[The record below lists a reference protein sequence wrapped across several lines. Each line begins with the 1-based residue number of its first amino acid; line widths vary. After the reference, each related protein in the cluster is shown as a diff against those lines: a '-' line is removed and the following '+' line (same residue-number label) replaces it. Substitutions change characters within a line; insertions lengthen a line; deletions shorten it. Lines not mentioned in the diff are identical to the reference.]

1 LEKEVAVPLSE
12 LPLSAQVVLFLT
24 IFVLIGIYPFIKKSM
39 AQLRRLMDARDKP
52 RELFGSRV
60 KDLHQEM
67 FPQQLTTGP
76 LNDFEIIVLRRI
88 AQADGKAM
96 SRKQINESLL
106 FGDRVLTRTL
116 KSLFRRG
123 YLNLR
128 ISKFLGQ
135 RFILSESGR
144 RYAVEQGYI
153 VQLREGKGL
162 I

>member
-1 LEKEVAVPLSE
+1 MPLSDM
-12 LPLSAQVVLFLT
+12 PLSAQVVLFLT

-39 AQLRRLMDARDKP
+39 AQLRKLMDARDKP
-52 RELFGSRV
+52 QEMLSSLI
-60 KDLHQEM
+60 KDVHQEV
-67 FPQQLTTGP
+67 FPEHPTAGQ

-88 AQADGKAM
+88 AQAGGKAM

-106 FGDRVLTRTL
+106 VGDAVLTRTL
-116 KSLFRRG
+116 KSLYRRG
-123 YLNLR
+123 YLKLR
-128 ISKFLGQ
+128 ISKFMGQ

>member
-1 LEKEVAVPLSE
+1 VPLSDI
-12 LPLSAQVVLFLT
+12 PLSVQVILFLT

-39 AQLRRLMDARDKP
+39 AQLRKLMDAADRPQKMFSS
-52 RELFGSRV
+52 LV
-60 KDLHQEM
+60 KDVHQEV
-67 FPQQLTTGP
+67 FPDNLTTGP

-88 AQADGKAM
+88 AQTGGKAM

-106 FGDRVLTRTL
+106 FGDAVLTRAL
-116 KSLFRRG
+116 KSLYRRG

-128 ISKFLGQ
+128 ISKFMGR

-144 RYAVEQGYI
+144 RYAEEQGYI
-153 VQLREGKGL
+153 VSLRERKAL

>member
-1 LEKEVAVPLSE
+1 MPLSD
-12 LPLSAQVVLFLT
+12 LPQSVQVILFLT

-39 AQLRRLMDARDKP
+39 MQLRKLMDAGDKP
-52 RELFGSRV
+52 QKMFSSLV
-60 KDLHQEM
+60 KDVHQDV
-67 FPQQLTTGP
+67 FPENLTSGP

-88 AQADGKAM
+88 AQAGGKAM
-96 SRKQINESLL
+96 SRQQINESLL
-106 FGDRVLTRTL
+106 FGDAVLTKTL
-116 KSLFRRG
+116 RSLYRRG

-128 ISKFLGQ
+128 ISRFMGK

-153 VQLREGKGL
+153 LSLNERKGL

>member
-1 LEKEVAVPLSE
+1 MPLSDI
-12 LPLSAQVVLFLT
+12 PLSVLVALYLA
-24 IFVLIGIYPFIKKSM
+24 IFVLIGIYPFIQKSLY
-39 AQLRRLMDARDKP
+39 QIRKHMDAANKP
-52 RELFGSRV
+52 
-60 KDLHQEM
+60 QEM
-67 FPQQLTTGP
+67 FNSRVLDVRPGIFPEHLTTEP

-88 AQADGKAM
+88 AQVGRKAL
-96 SRKQINESLL
+96 SRKQINETLL
-106 FGDRVLTRTL
+106 FGDAVLTKTL
-116 KSLFRRG
+116 KSLYRRG

>member
-1 LEKEVAVPLSE
+1 MPLSDF
-12 LPLSAQVVLFLT
+12 PLDAQVILFLV

-39 AQLRRLMDARDKP
+39 AQLRKLMDAADKP
-52 RELFGSRV
+52 QKMFSSLI
-60 KDLHQEM
+60 KDVHQEA
-67 FPQQLTTGP
+67 FPEQLTSGP

-88 AQADGKAM
+88 AQAGGKAM
-96 SRKQINESLL
+96 SSKQINESLL
-106 FGDRVLTRTL
+106 FGDAVLTRTL
-116 KSLFRRG
+116 KSLYRRG

-144 RYAVEQGYI
+144 RYAVEQGYV

>member
-1 LEKEVAVPLSE
+1 MPLSE

-39 AQLRRLMDARDKP
+39 AQLRKLMDARDKP
-52 RELFGSRV
+52 REMFSSLI
-60 KDLHQEM
+60 KDVHQEM
-67 FPQQLTTGP
+67 FSEHLTSGP

-88 AQADGKAM
+88 AQAGGKAM

-106 FGDRVLTRTL
+106 FGDAVFTRTL
-116 KSLFRRG
+116 KSLYRRG
-123 YLNLR
+123 YLKLR
-128 ISKFLGQ
+128 ISKFMEQ
-135 RFILSESGR
+135 RFLLSESGR

-153 VQLREGKGL
+153 VQLRKGKGL

>member
-1 LEKEVAVPLSE
+1 MPLSE

-39 AQLRRLMDARDKP
+39 AQLLRLMDARDKP
-52 RELFGSRV
+52 REMFGSRV
-60 KDLHQEM
+60 KDLHQEI

-88 AQADGKAM
+88 AQAGGKAM

-153 VQLREGKGL
+153 VQLRESKGL

>member
-1 LEKEVAVPLSE
+1 MPLSDI
-12 LPLSAQVVLFLT
+12 PLSAQVVLFLT
-24 IFVLIGIYPFIKKSM
+24 IFILIGIYPFIKKSM
-39 AQLRRLMDARDKP
+39 AQLRKLMDARDKP
-52 RELFGSRV
+52 
-60 KDLHQEM
+60 QEM
-67 FPQQLTTGP
+67 FSSLIKDVHHEVFPENPTSSGP

-88 AQADGKAM
+88 AQAGGKAM

-106 FGDRVLTRTL
+106 FGDAVLTRTF
-116 KSLFRRG
+116 KSLYRRG

-128 ISKFLGQ
+128 ISKFMVK

-153 VQLREGKGL
+153 VQLRESKGL